1 MVLSTNSMRL
11 DGAETLANALVD
23 EEPAV
28 AAAVCSERDSQPAIP
43 AMERH
48 TAELPTIDNRGRF
61 GATIEAGINDATA
74 KIRCCSDLRDRF
86 SDLRDRNLVLIGSR
100 TCFGLAERSLI
111 RNAKLLKP
119 NRELFCQ
126 GPE

>member
-1 MVLSTNSMRL
+1 MRL
-11 DGAETLANALVD
+11 DGAEPLANALVD

-28 AAAVCSERDSQPAIP
+28 AAAVCSERDSQPTMP

-86 SDLRDRNLVLIGSR
+86 SDLRDRFSDLRDRNLVLIGSR